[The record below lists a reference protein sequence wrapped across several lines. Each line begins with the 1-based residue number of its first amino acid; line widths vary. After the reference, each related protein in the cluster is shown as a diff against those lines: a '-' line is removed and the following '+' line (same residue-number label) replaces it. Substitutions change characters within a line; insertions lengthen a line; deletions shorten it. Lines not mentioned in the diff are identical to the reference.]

1 MTERQHD
8 HRGEDA
14 LELHFTTLGPLKARR
29 AGQELRINRA
39 RDRAVLAVLLAHAG
53 RPVTVGEIIDGVW
66 GEEGDE
72 APNRAGALPGNM
84 YRLRS
89 ALGGDGSVL
98 RHVGKGYCLDVD
110 PARIDRTVFLSALA
124 DAATARLNWQP
135 QRARDLLTEALD
147 LWRGPTALD
156 GVPGPFAEHE
166 RRMLAGRREEAQREL
181 DAPGPVELRAG
192 AVRPVLRPF
201 QLPPDPA
208 DFTGRSGQL
217 AKIAALLATPGR
229 AESPIVTV
237 TGPPGAG
244 KSALAVRAA
253 HLAGPDHPDGQLY
266 ADLHGVD
273 DRAAADFLAPF
284 LRALGVEEKAVPA
297 GTAERRALYLRLLA
311 DRRILVVLDGAAG
324 VDGIRPLLPAGPG
337 SAAVVVLNGC
347 SGEGSSS
354 TVPVGPLT
362 PEEALELLG
371 RVLGRDRSERE
382 PEAARALAAACGH
395 LPRALRDAADRLVRR
410 PAWPISA
417 VLPAAVVP
425 ESVLPGSVLPTARP
439 SDEA

>member
-1 MTERQHD
+1 M
-8 HRGEDA
+8 
-14 LELHFTTLGPLKARR
+14 ELHFTTLGPLKARR

-72 APNRAGALPGNM
+72 APDRAGALPGNM

-89 ALGGDGSVL
+89 ALGGDGNLL

-110 PARIDRTVFLSALA
+110 PALIDRTVFLSALA

-135 QRARDLLTEALD
+135 QRAHELLTTALG
-147 LWRGPTALD
+147 LWQGPAALD
-156 GVPGPFAEHE
+156 GVPGPFADHE
-166 RRMLAGRREEAQREL
+166 RRMLAGRREEALRALREADL
-181 DAPGPVELRAG
+181 SGAGPSAELRAG
-192 AVRPVLRPF
+192 AARPVLRPF

-208 DFTGRSGQL
+208 DFTGRLAQL
-217 AKIAALLATPGR
+217 AVIAELLTASGR
-229 AESPIVTV
+229 TQSQVVTV

-266 ADLHGVD
+266 ADLHGAED
-273 DRAAADFLAPF
+273 APGYLAPF
-284 LRALGVEEKAVPA
+284 LRALGVEEQAVPA
-297 GTAERRALYLRLLA
+297 SLAERRALYLRLLA
-311 DRRILVVLDGAAG
+311 DRRILVVLDGAAD
-324 VDGIRPLLPAGPG
+324 VMGIRPLLPETPG
-337 SAAVVVLNGC
+337 SAAIIVLNGPA
-347 SGEGSSS
+347 GQGSSIE
-354 TVPVGPLT
+354 VPVGPLA
-362 PEEALELLG
+362 PDEALELLG
-371 RVLGRDRSERE
+371 RMIGRERSERE

-417 VLPAAVVP
+417 VLPATVP
-425 ESVLPGSVLPTARP
+425 GLSAGS
-439 SDEA
+439 